1 MGYWKKEA
9 INRLDSRK
17 LTNQM
22 RNSRRSV
29 NLPFELSLEAISE
42 IDKYDRAQGK
52 SAMHEFNRNVEEW
65 SEKSKLALRSSI
77 KSLVKRDVYLSDSL
91 KANIYYN
98 TQYGKEVNRVGFSF
112 AREGVYIHKG
122 AGRGQGGVIG
132 GRWIDRYGQQRSRS
146 EESAGLQGHGNR
158 KPILWFDPVIENRLP
173 QLADL
178 VADYSATMQINATN
192 LFIDQ

>member
-17 LTNQM
+17 LTNQI
-22 RNSRRSV
+22 RHSRRSV
-29 NLPFELSLEAISE
+29 NLPFELSLETTSE
-42 IDKYDRAQGK
+42 IDKYDRAQDK
-52 SAMHEFNRNVEEW
+52 VAMYEFNRQVEEW

-77 KSLVKRDVYLSDSL
+77 KSLVRRDVYLSDSL

-98 TQYGKEVNRVGFSF
+98 RQYGKEVNRVGFSF

-132 GRWIDRYGQQRSRS
+132 GRWIDRYGQQKSRS
-146 EESAGLQGHGNR
+146 DESAGLQGQGKR

>member
-17 LTNQM
+17 LTNQI
-22 RNSRRSV
+22 RHSRRSV
-29 NLPFELSLEAISE
+29 NLPFELSLETTSE
-42 IDKYDRAQGK
+42 IDKYDRAQDK
-52 SAMHEFNRNVEEW
+52 VAMYEFNRQVEEW

-77 KSLVKRDVYLSDSL
+77 KSLVRRDVYLSDSL

-98 TQYGKEVNRVGFSF
+98 RQYGKEVNRVGFSF

-132 GRWIDRYGQQRSRS
+132 FQFHKRCD
-146 EESAGLQGHGNR
+146 
-158 KPILWFDPVIENRLP
+158 
-173 QLADL
+173 
-178 VADYSATMQINATN
+178 
-192 LFIDQ
+192 